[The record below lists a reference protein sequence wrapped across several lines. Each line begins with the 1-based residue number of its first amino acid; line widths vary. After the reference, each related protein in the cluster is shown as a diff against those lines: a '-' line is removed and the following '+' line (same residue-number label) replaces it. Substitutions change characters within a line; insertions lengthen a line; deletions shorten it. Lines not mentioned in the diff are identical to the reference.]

1 VPPAVRQ
8 ARGVS
13 HFKWLKMRQAKNAT
27 NLDYPHASVTRDD
40 DPMHTSSLPLWRIG
54 VIMRGLRE
62 DRNLTLRQAAK
73 MLGTNKDRLERLESA
88 KNQRADPGT
97 VTGWAFKYGADEKIL
112 DELDALAMETLDPDV
127 SSWESVFTTMP
138 KWFTAFLAL
147 ESEAVAIYSYEAEYL
162 PGLLQIEEYVD
173 AAAAV
178 NPFMTTSESDEAK
191 KVKLR
196 RQKLVFGRP
205 PGKLP
210 KMVFIINEA
219 ALLRIQHEPWY
230 EKQLQRLRESAALP
244 GVEIYFVPL
253 ARGLHAAMAGSFK
266 IMSFEGAYSPE
277 VLYLESI
284 YAAKYID
291 ERRAVV
297 RAREVLSETQT
308 CALPIEEYLSNVE
321 P

>member
-1 VPPAVRQ
+1 
-8 ARGVS
+8 
-13 HFKWLKMRQAKNAT
+13 M
-27 NLDYPHASVTRDD
+27 Y
-40 DPMHTSSLPLWRIG
+40 TSSLPLWRIG
-54 VIMRGLRE
+54 VTMRGLRE

-147 ESEAVAIYSYEAEYL
+147 ESEAIAIYSYEAEYL
-162 PGLLQIEEYVD
+162 PGLLQIEEYMN
-173 AAAAV
+173 AV
-178 NPFMTTSESDEAK
+178 ASTNPFVTTAEVAEANQ
-191 KVKLR
+191 VKLR
-196 RQKLVFGRP
+196 RQKFVFGRP

-210 KMVFIINEA
+210 RMVFIINEA
-219 ALLRIQHEPWY
+219 ALLRIKHEPWY
-230 EKQLQRLRESAALP
+230 EKQLERIRGISALP
-244 GVEIYFVPL
+244 GVELYILPL

-284 YAAKYID
+284 YSAKYVD
-291 ERRAVV
+291 ERNAVA